1 MSSPSQ
7 EHLAA
12 RISRQSALD
21 ITVTKEVVILSKHHD
36 VTKATSMIIA
46 NFGGTYNKNE

>member
-12 RISRQSALD
+12 RISRQPTLD
-21 ITVTKEVVILSKHHD
+21 LTVTQQIVILNKHHD